1 MTPRPLTMSPLDWLM
16 LVVLSI
22 LWGGSFILNKIAVA
36 ALPPMTVALGR
47 VSVAALILVAIAA
60 TRRELRALVAAW
72 PVFLT
77 LGLFNSAVPF
87 SLIAWSQ
94 TQIGSGLASIL
105 NATTPMFAV
114 VFAHIATRDDK
125 LTPNRTVGLII
136 GMIGVVV
143 MIGVGAL
150 TGLAGHV
157 AGEVACLGAA
167 ALYAGSTVFAR
178 GYRNFAPTM
187 LGAGQTA
194 SATLLLFPVV
204 AAVDP
209 PWTRPLPSATVL
221 VAVLLLGAVS
231 TAIAYLLFFR
241 ILERAGATNV
251 SLVTFLIPVSA
262 ILLSVLLLGERLEV
276 HQIAGMA
283 AIAAG
288 LVAID
293 GRARQFVRD
302 WRSPDIREPDSK
314 S

>member
-16 LVVLSI
+16 LAVLSV

-36 ALPPMTVALGR
+36 AVSPLTVALGR

-60 TRRELRALVAAW
+60 TRRELRALIAAW
-72 PVFLT
+72 PVFLI
-77 LGLFNSAVPF
+77 LGMFNSAVPF
-87 SLIAWSQ
+87 TLIAWSQ

-105 NATTPMFAV
+105 NATTPLFAV

-125 LTPNRTVGLII
+125 LTPSRTVGLII

-150 TGLAGHV
+150 TGLASHV

-167 ALYAGSTVFAR
+167 ALYAGSTVYAR
-178 GYRNFAPTM
+178 GYRSFAPTV

-194 SATLLLFPVV
+194 AATLLLMPVV
-204 AAVDP
+204 AAVDQ

-221 VAVLLLGAVS
+221 VALVLLGAVS

-293 GRARQFVRD
+293 GRAGQFMRDRQLRK
-302 WRSPDIREPDSK
+302 SLEPDAK
-314 S
+314 K

>member
-1 MTPRPLTMSPLDWLM
+1 MNLRPLTMSPLDWLM

-47 VSVAALILVAIAA
+47 TSIAALILVAIAA
-60 TRRELRALVAAW
+60 TRRELRVLFAAW

-94 TQIGSGLASIL
+94 THIGSGLASIL

-125 LTPNRTVGLII
+125 LTLNRTIGLVI
-136 GMIGVVV
+136 GMIGVAV
-143 MIGVGAL
+143 MIGLGAL
-150 TGLAGHV
+150 TGLGGHV
-157 AGEVACLGAA
+157 AGELACLVAA

-178 GYRNFAPTM
+178 GYRSFAPTS

-204 AAVDP
+204 AVVDP
-209 PWTRPLPSATVL
+209 PWTRPLPSATAL
-221 VAVLLLGAVS
+221 VAVVLLGALS

-262 ILLSVLLLGERLEV
+262 ILLSVLLLGERLEL

-293 GRARQFVRD
+293 GRAGQFMRH
-302 WRSPDIREPDSK
+302 WRSPGVQEPDANS
-314 S
+314 